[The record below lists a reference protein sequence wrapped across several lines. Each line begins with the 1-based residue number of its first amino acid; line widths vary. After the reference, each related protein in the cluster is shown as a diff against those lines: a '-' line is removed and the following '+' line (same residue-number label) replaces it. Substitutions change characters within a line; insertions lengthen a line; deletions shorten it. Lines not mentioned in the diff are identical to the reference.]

1 VREVVPKG
9 RLEAFSDSVIAI
21 VITLLVLEIRIPQL
35 PQHAGNREVMKVLTQ
50 LVPSCAAYLIS
61 FAVCA
66 VWWVAHHNF
75 IHDLREVNRQ
85 LLWANNL
92 FLLWLALLPLPTALL
107 GQNLKQP
114 VVCALYGAV
123 GVLTGSSF
131 CLMRWYASGRGA
143 LMKPDIPLGE
153 VRRKVR
159 ISFLSPC
166 LYLVGAAT
174 SFIDPRIAL
183 SLYAAIAGYFAVV
196 GMRSN
201 RNAEPC

>member
-1 VREVVPKG
+1 MPKG
-9 RLEAFSDSVIAI
+9 RLEAFSDGVIAI

-35 PQHAGNREVMKVLTQ
+35 TQQMGNHEVLKVLTQ

-66 VWWVAHHNF
+66 VWWVAHHNL

-107 GQNLKQP
+107 GQNLMQP
-114 VVCALYGAV
+114 IVCALYGAV

-131 CLMRWYASGRGA
+131 CLMRWYASGRGS
-143 LMKPDIPLGE
+143 LMKTETPADE
-153 VRRKVR
+153 TRRKVR
-159 ISFLSPC
+159 ISLLSPC
-166 LYLVGAAT
+166 LYLVGAAM
-174 SFIDPRIAL
+174 SFVDPRIAL
-183 SLYAAIAGYFAVV
+183 SFYAAIAVYFAVV
-196 GMRSN
+196 GMSGN
-201 RNAEPC
+201 RNGSAC